1 MVNPVISANAQ
12 AVSAQTATARP
23 VRVKPADVAVSTD
36 VAAARPVETRR
47 DAAASEARRIDAARA
62 DERRRPELDFKPERI
77 VVTTGRAT
85 TSPIDLTPEV
95 RREGP
100 QTGVSFVEQVRQ
112 AFNTIAGDD
121 GKVTLD
127 EINNYF
133 QRQFNANS
141 TDANKDSTSKAFAQ
155 QSLLSQQSFATAVFD
170 KFNVDGALDAS
181 GIAQFVEQF
190 SQYARGVDT
199 TA

>member
-1 MVNPVISANAQ
+1 MVNPVISANTQVVTAQ
-12 AVSAQTATARP
+12 IAAARP

-36 VAAARPVETRR
+36 VAARPVETRR

-62 DERRRPELDFKPERI
+62 DERRRPELDFKPERL
-77 VVTTGRAT
+77 VVTTGRAS
-85 TSPIDLTPEV
+85 TSPVDLTPDV
-95 RREGP
+95 RREDP
-100 QTGVSFVEQVRQ
+100 QAGTSFVEQVRQ

-127 EINNYF
+127 EINSYF
-133 QRQFNANS
+133 ERQFNANS
-141 TDANKDSTSKAFAQ
+141 TDPNKDSSSKAFAQ
-155 QSLLSQQSFATAVFD
+155 QSLLSQQSFATAVLETLG
-170 KFNVDGALDAS
+170 KDGVLDAD

-190 SQYARGVDT
+190 SQYARGIDT